1 MADQSYRL
9 LKLEQDVMHLK
20 KQLIVK
26 DEEKHRT
33 WCDLQEQLLAELRET
48 SEKVATLE
56 LVVNDDHERLIRM
69 EELATG
75 DHDRLCRL
83 EQKLEWIVQK
93 LSEPKP

>member
-33 WCDLQEQLLAELRET
+33 WCDLQEQLLSELRENC
-48 SEKVATLE
+48 EKVSALE
-56 LVVNDDHERLIRM
+56 LVVNDN
-69 EELATG
+69 
-75 DHDRLCRL
+75 HDQLCRL

-93 LSEPKP
+93 LSEATP